1 MSLLTLCKLLRNLP
15 TLLLCSLYLVLVI
28 FAELFLAFSK
38 LTSAANDLF
47 FAVNRDIFVNLLLDL
62 GLTLFNVLS
71 VGLDALHIR
80 FQVIILFYKAFIDNV
95 VIVSLDLAF
104 SSGATIV
111 LSGLFLKLVIRNSFC
126 FNL

>member
-28 FAELFLAFSK
+28 FAELFLALSK

-80 FQVIILFYKAFIDNV
+80 FQVIILLYKAFIDNV

>member
-1 MSLLTLCKLLRNLP
+1 MSLLTLRKLLRNLP

-80 FQVIILFYKAFIDNV
+80 FQVIILLYKAFIDNV

>member
-1 MSLLTLCKLLRNLP
+1 MSLLTLRKLLRNLP

-28 FAELFLAFSK
+28 FAELFLALSK

>member
-28 FAELFLAFSK
+28 FAELFLALSE